1 MSVRN
6 YSTVAVQATLTGP
19 ITGTDTTANVSDVT
33 GWPAPPFT
41 LIIDKDKAAEEVVE
55 ATGLSSTTVTIT
67 RGVDGSP
74 ALPHEAGATVTHG
87 ISARDVREPNAHV
100 NASTGVHGV
109 SGALVGT
116 TDVQNLDHK
125 TFLSV
130 DGSSPPLTVK
140 QAPGQSSN
148 IMEFRTST
156 GVLAGYLDPAIKLS
170 VPKVEATTQAIFKPA
185 SAGTTAVRVVL
196 KPSQSS
202 NAVEVWDST
211 ETNLLFSVGPTGNV
225 YAPNLTQD
233 TLNATNVVAQSV
245 STQTLNASSSST
257 LGAVGATSVSVLNA
271 LSAGSANVSGQITA
285 ASVATT
291 GSVQASSFNSSGAVS
306 GGDGNFA
313 GNITHHGGMP
323 TPRFAAGR
331 ATVNVNAS
339 DRGVVAITFPN
350 GRFTQAP
357 IVTVSLQNAPGGSG
371 SLNARAY
378 NVTTA
383 GCDLYVYTGNNA
395 TTTATGVSLGWHAV
409 QMLDS
414 AAAG

>member
-1 MSVRN
+1 MTVRN

-19 ITGTDTTANVSDVT
+19 CTGTDATITVSDVT

-41 LIIDKDKAAEEVVE
+41 LIIDKDQAAEEAVE
-55 ATGLSSTTVTIT
+55 ATGISSTTVTIT

-87 ISARDVREPNAHV
+87 ITARDLREPNAHV
-100 NASTGVHGV
+100 NSATGVHGV
-109 SGALVGT
+109 TGALVGT

-125 TFLSV
+125 TFVSG
-130 DGSSPPLTVK
+130 DGSAPPLTVK

-156 GVLAGYLDPAIKLS
+156 GVLAGYLDPAMRLS
-170 VPKVEATTQAIFKPA
+170 VPKVETSTQATFRPA
-185 SAGTTAVRVVL
+185 NSGTAAVRVVL
-196 KPSQSS
+196 KPSQSA
-202 NAVEVWDST
+202 NGVEVWDST

-245 STQTLNASSSST
+245 ATQTLTATSSST

-271 LSAGSANVSGQITA
+271 LSAGSANVSGQVTA

-291 GSVQASSFNSSGAVS
+291 GSVQAASFNSSGAVS
-306 GGDGNFA
+306 GGDGNFS
-313 GNITHHGGMP
+313 GNITQHGGMP
-323 TPRFAAGR
+323 VPRVAAGR
-331 ATVNVNAS
+331 ATVNVASS

-350 GRFTQAP
+350 GRFSQPP
-357 IVTVSLQNAPGGSG
+357 IVVVSLQNAPGGSG

-395 TTTATGVSLGWHAV
+395 TTTATGVSLGWVAT